1 MWNVDRI
8 HSRSSFFSSSV
19 KSAIISRISFS
30 VILIHLVD
38 FSRSLSA
45 TWWFNSACCLPSP
58 AVVSQTDFAVEML
71 IQ

>member
-30 VILIHLVD
+30 VILIHLVE

-58 AVVSQTDFAVEML
+58 AAAFQAACAAEIKL
-71 IQ
+71 